1 MTCCPAFLKCWVF
14 QGVPLKSSGDPSS
27 VEAGDL
33 ALGIVKCIMDPR
45 SRNQDT
51 FLHGHGAFEN
61 QYKMEDLLWIPIQIS
76 LKSH

>member
-1 MTCCPAFLKCWVF
+1 ML
-14 QGVPLKSSGDPSS
+14 SGFPKMLGDLGTPEIIWGSTLF

-33 ALGIVKCIMDPR
+33 ARGIVKCIMDPR

-61 QYKMEDLLWIPIQIS
+61 QYKMEDFFKKIPF
-76 LKSH
+76 KSG